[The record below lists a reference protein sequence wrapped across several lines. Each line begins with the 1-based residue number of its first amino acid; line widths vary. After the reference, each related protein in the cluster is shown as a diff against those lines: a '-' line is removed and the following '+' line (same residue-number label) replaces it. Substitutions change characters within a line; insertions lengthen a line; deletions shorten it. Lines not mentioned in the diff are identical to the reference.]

1 MFHNNPNPARSFRVT
16 GVYLLPGNTTHKTT
30 VCLTSP
36 FQNIMQ
42 SGLEMVDFQILGEEE
57 GRKVKIVTKNISII
71 HTLSQILST

>member
-1 MFHNNPNPARSFRVT
+1 MI
-16 GVYLLPGNTTHKTT
+16 GVYLLTGKTARKTT

-36 FQNIMQ
+36 FQNIIQ
-42 SGLEMVDFQILGEEE
+42 SGLEMGDFKTLGEE